1 MKSLFLR
8 IKSAASKYLWVFLT
22 NPLEAI
28 PTLTVTVVPVT
39 ALIAKVVPYAG
50 SVVLG

>member
-1 MKSLFLR
+1 MKSIFDTN
-8 IKSAASKYLWVFLT
+8 KSAASKYLCEFPT

-39 ALIAKVVPYAG
+39 AVIAKAVP
-50 SVVLG
+50 